1 MPLNLALLKG
11 CDILGIF
18 WGDFVR
24 RFPERHAQN
33 VSELMTLYA
42 QGKVSP
48 HVSETFPLEKSGDA
62 IAWLASRKAMGK
74 VVVTID

>member
-1 MPLNLALLKG
+1 
-11 CDILGIF
+11 
-18 WGDFVR
+18 
-24 RFPERHAQN
+24 
-33 VSELMTLYA
+33 MTLYA

-74 VVVTID
+74 VVVTMD